1 MRWWHSLR
9 VRKQWLRLNTYF
21 WNFWIKVTENNT
33 TSVTIFYCC
42 LVGLN
47 FYCRFDSIFRF
58 TVDKEDYSYMEQNLA
73 RKQDEMRMIMEENY
87 RQDNMSVKKVWVKSF
102 SVSSNFSESEDDW
115 TVVKYSII
123 IMTFDQVVSIQLI
136 ASCGQFFLNHTNYF
150 IAVLFY
156 PKVWL
161 CLHILYGTYRL
172 QAYNSATVLL
182 FHFLAAFIWMN
193 RRTRKCA
200 CLFLGDFISHLW
212 YRVREEQWAYIPCRQ
227 FSFCSYYVTYLYEK
241 ISQLLSFCF
250 LFLLDI
256 RELDISQYI
265 PVVCIFYGN
274 RRESLKIFYHRLHF
288 YSIIYPSTS
297 IYRTLIVAGRIQKLY

>member
-9 VRKQWLRLNTYF
+9 VRKQWLRLNTYCCQGKIF
-21 WNFWIKVTENNT
+21 ELKLQRTTKYISARSKVYYSLI
-33 TSVTIFYCC
+33 SVTIFYCC
-42 LVGLN
+42 LGSLK

-123 IMTFDQVVSIQLI
+123 IMTFNQVVSIQLI

-172 QAYNSATVLL
+172 QACNSATVLL
-182 FHFLAAFIWMN
+182 YHFWHHLFKWTGGPENVPVASLE
-193 RRTRKCA
+193 T
-200 CLFLGDFISHLW
+200 LFLKS
-212 YRVREEQWAYIPCRQ
+212 WASVIWHKGRAIIYHVCRQ
-227 FSFCSYYVTYLYEK
+227 FLFCSYYVKHICMRKYLNCCH
-241 ISQLLSFCF
+241 LLSYFC
-250 LFLLDI
+250 
-256 RELDISQYI
+256 
-265 PVVCIFYGN
+265 
-274 RRESLKIFYHRLHF
+274 
-288 YSIIYPSTS
+288 
-297 IYRTLIVAGRIQKLY
+297 